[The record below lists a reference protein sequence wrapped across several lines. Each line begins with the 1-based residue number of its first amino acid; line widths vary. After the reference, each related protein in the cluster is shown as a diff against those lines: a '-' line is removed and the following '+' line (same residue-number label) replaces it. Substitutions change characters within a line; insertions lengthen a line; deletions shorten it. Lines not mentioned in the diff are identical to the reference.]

1 MRIEQEVKD
10 RKQHLAP
17 EIQKLRQLRQDMQ
30 EIENKH
36 TEKKKVYDSI
46 VMNLDQEK
54 SKLDSDVKQVFNDYL
69 EDERK
74 FHYNNI

>member
-36 TEKKKVYDSI
+36 TEKKKVYD
-46 VMNLDQEK
+46 
-54 SKLDSDVKQVFNDYL
+54 
-69 EDERK
+69 
-74 FHYNNI
+74 